1 MFEQIRQHPDL
12 YGIERGSCEEN
23 SLCIAFC
30 DLLKN
35 GVEVDD
41 KKVIILKIDS
51 YYSSSRM
58 HDPPRSIDCLI
69 IVSLGE
75 NRFDFYLIELRD
87 VATTKQVH
95 PDEIAPKFRTVVEKF
110 LHEDFSEI
118 FLSSEYSINRFKLW
132 LVTDPFHAASLTE
145 EQYKKKIQGTV
156 LEKFQTMKPS
166 KFRDK
171 IAMIEH
177 KRPVPEICLEPY

>member
-12 YGIERGSCEEN
+12 FGIERGSCEEN

-30 DLLKN
+30 DLLKS
-35 GVEVDD
+35 GEEIDD
-41 KKVIILKIDS
+41 KKVRILKVDS
-51 YYSSSRM
+51 YYRSSMM
-58 HDPPRSIDCLI
+58 HNPPPAIDCMI
-69 IVSLGE
+69 IINLGE

-87 VATTKQVH
+87 VTVTKLVR
-95 PDEIAPKFRTVVEKF
+95 PDDIVPKFKTVVEKF
-110 LHEDFSEI
+110 LLEDFSEI
-118 FLSSEYSINRFKLW
+118 FLSSEYTINRFELW

-156 LEKFQTMKPS
+156 LDKFQAMKPL

-171 IAMIEH
+171 IAMIKP
-177 KRPVPEICLEPY
+177 KRPTPEICL